1 MLYFIFLICVVT
13 HSIDSAVGKSDL
25 KQHWKDISFELIS
38 NLSEESSEGNKRS
51 KISEDSLELS
61 NESGSNISFES
72 EESES
77 NESDLSNRVDSSYSK
92 EVDVRTID
100 NDEVFCSW
108 EDVDARD
115 EMATKLKTELCRF
128 SMVCINFYTFFV
140 KSKKKIFSVS

>member
-13 HSIDSAVGKSDL
+13 HSIDSVVGKSDL
-25 KQHWKDISFELIS
+25 KQHLKDISFELIS

-128 SMVCINFYTFFV
+128 SMVCINFY
-140 KSKKKIFSVS
+140 IYL

>member
-13 HSIDSAVGKSDL
+13 HIDSAVGKRDL

-128 SMVCINFYTFFV
+128 SMVCNNFCKFFV
-140 KSKKKIFSVS
+140 KSNKKFFSVS

>member
-1 MLYFIFLICVVT
+1 MFYFILLICVVT
-13 HSIDSAVGKSDL
+13 HIDSAVGKRDL

-72 EESES
+72 DESES
-77 NESDLSNRVDSSYSK
+77 NESDLSNGVDSPYSK
-92 EVDVRTID
+92 EVDISTID
-100 NDEVFCSW
+100 NDQVFCSW

-128 SMVCINFYTFFV
+128 SMVCINFCI
-140 KSKKKIFSVS
+140 SL

>member
-38 NLSEESSEGNKRS
+38 NLSEESSKGNKRS
-51 KISEDSLELS
+51 KTSEDSLELS
-61 NESGSNISFES
+61 NGSGSNISFES
-72 EESES
+72 DESES
-77 NESDLSNRVDSSYSK
+77 NESDLSNGVDSPYSK
-92 EVDVRTID
+92 EVDISPID

-115 EMATKLKTELCRF
+115 EMAKKLKTELCRF
-128 SMVCINFYTFFV
+128 SMVCI
-140 KSKKKIFSVS
+140 IFCIFL

>member
-1 MLYFIFLICVVT
+1 MFYIIFLICVVT
-13 HSIDSAVGKSDL
+13 HIDSAVGKSDL

-77 NESDLSNRVDSSYSK
+77 NESETCL
-92 EVDVRTID
+92 
-100 NDEVFCSW
+100 
-108 EDVDARD
+108 
-115 EMATKLKTELCRF
+115 TELILLILKKLTLEPLTT
-128 SMVCINFYTFFV
+128 M
-140 KSKKKIFSVS
+140 KSSARGKMLTQEMKWQQN

>member
-13 HSIDSAVGKSDL
+13 HIDSAVGKSDL
-25 KQHWKDISFELIS
+25 KQHLKDISFELIS

-72 EESES
+72 DESES
-77 NESDLSNRVDSSYSK
+77 NESDLSNGVDSPYSK
-92 EVDVRTID
+92 EVDISPID

-115 EMATKLKTELCRF
+115 EMAKKLKTELCRF
-128 SMVCINFYTFFV
+128 SMVCI
-140 KSKKKIFSVS
+140 IFGIFL